1 MNGKASEMRV
11 ALEGVVLLL
20 AQNQKAVNVQ
30 VSGMRVALG
39 LVVLLLAEEM
49 TRLELRVQAIALQS
63 C

>member
-1 MNGKASEMRV
+1 MNVQVSGRRV

-20 AQNQKAVNVQ
+20 AQNQKVVNVQ

-39 LVVLLLAEEM
+39 WVVLLLAEEM

>member
-1 MNGKASEMRV
+1 MNGKASGMRV

-20 AQNQKAVNVQ
+20 AQNQKAVNGRA
-30 VSGMRVALG
+30 SGMR
-39 LVVLLLAEEM
+39 VVLLLAEEM

>member
-1 MNGKASEMRV
+1 VNVQVSGRRV

-30 VSGMRVALG
+30 VSGRRVALG
-39 LVVLLLAEEM
+39 WVVVLLAEET
-49 TRLELRVQAIALQS
+49 TRLELRVQAIALQA